1 MSSDVELSRLKVYE
15 AVFTDQILGLQLE
28 MLGGVIVVCGKIDS
42 PNFFLFIFFS
52 NFLSFFT
59 YSLS

>member
-28 MLGGVIVVCGKIDS
+28 MLGGVIVVCGEIGF
-42 PNFFLFIFFS
+42 P
-52 NFLSFFT
+52 
-59 YSLS
+59 